1 MSIRRQP
8 EASTVPFPSMV
19 AGMYCPASANSR
31 KNHRRIHVARP
42 PNNPPSKAT
51 KAYHRIQNTRKLLVS
66 ISSFSCTVRNIGLS
80 SSHARSVIFLFLE
93 LPSLGASPSGLPPP
107 PHCTWNPLRKARLS
121 GDSLGTFYIHL
132 MVIDSGFPCSPYM
145 SERWPSLCYLFPLI
159 PQYSLWFI
167 L

>member
-80 SSHARSVIFLFLE
+80 SSHARSLIFLFLE
-93 LPSLGASPSGLPPP
+93 LPSLGASPSGLPLPRIAP
-107 PHCTWNPLRKARLS
+107 EIPS
-121 GDSLGTFYIHL
+121 GKQGLVGIVWGHFAYI
-132 MVIDSGFPCSPYM
+132 
-145 SERWPSLCYLFPLI
+145 
-159 PQYSLWFI
+159 
-167 L
+167 